1 MGQSTQM
8 LVAPMALQG
17 AGDDRLIVLAALVT
31 PVGQRLRMALTSQD
45 GADDGEAGHA
55 RHVAQ

>member
-1 MGQSTQM
+1 M